1 MTDLPTPDGFEYC
14 STGGGYYAW
23 FIQKDGFYVWITD
36 GFGDDAPSS
45 QCDYVMVGFYL
56 EDEQLE
62 FKDGEPPIIPEL
74 HKLITDKNDLNDWN
88 NTDFVYGIDTQKAT
102 LADIISIVRTISKDT
117 FNKEVVLGHNNEGKK

>member
-1 MTDLPTPDGFEYC
+1 
-14 STGGGYYAW
+14 
-23 FIQKDGFYVWITD
+23 
-36 GFGDDAPSS
+36 
-45 QCDYVMVGFYL
+45 MVGFYL

-88 NTDFVYGIDTQKAT
+88 NTDFVYGIDTQRAT
-102 LADIISIVRTISKDT
+102 LAEIISIVRTISKDT